1 MLTDTLEQAA
11 TASQGSV
18 LHLKVSLS
26 HDPADLSALKAE
38 WDALQAQSANRCLYN
53 SWEWVTLVWQHL
65 CEGDDLWL
73 LTARDSQDNLIGV
86 AALLRHDFSPIRS
99 TKWQQ
104 ISFLAAQVDCDHLD
118 FVCAPGKAAQ
128 VAEAFIAR
136 LYEER
141 HQWDTLCLASLP
153 EGSPTLEVLQTYADP
168 DQAQPEP
175 EICPFIALP
184 ATWDAYYN
192 EILGQRKR
200 KNYRRDQRRYA
211 EAFGGNW
218 SWARV
223 QTADELPAFFDDLVR
238 LHQAKWEALDAQG
251 AFGTPRLAAFHRAA
265 AERFLELG
273 WLRLYRLIINGTV
286 AAADYGYVYLGRYYA
301 FAAGWDMQF
310 AEYSPGDMLTGIT
323 IQEAIAEG
331 LTIFDL
337 HRGDQPYKYQWG
349 AQNAYDHTVA
359 CLMSERARREQQLL
373 NTARSL
379 WQGIKRIVP
388 KDLRRQLVRLI
399 KTDPK
404 CWLSVFLPTLN
415 ELALVLPVH

>member
-1 MLTDTLEQAA
+1 MSSLKPVLTTRQHPNVA
-11 TASQGSV
+11 
-18 LHLKVSLS
+18 LS
-26 HDPADLSALKAE
+26 HNSSDLAALKSE
-38 WDALQAQSANRCLYN
+38 WEALQAQSANRCLYN
-53 SWEWVTLVWQHL
+53 SWEWVTLVWRHL

-73 LTARDSQDNLIGV
+73 LTARDSQNSLIGV
-86 AALLRHDFSPIRS
+86 ATLLRHTVSPIRGA
-99 TKWQQ
+99 KWRQ
-104 ISFLAAQVDCDHLD
+104 ISFVAAQVDCDHLD
-118 FVCAPGKAAQ
+118 FVCAPGKEAQ

-136 LYEER
+136 LYAER
-141 HQWDTLCLASLP
+141 RQWDRLCLASLP
-153 EGSPTLEVLQTYADP
+153 EGSPTLEALQAYADP
-168 DQAQPEP
+168 EQAQPDR

-184 ATWDAYYN
+184 ATWDIYYN
-192 EILGQRKR
+192 EVLGQRKR

-211 EAFGGNW
+211 EAFGTNW

-273 WLRLYRLIINGTV
+273 WLRLHRLIINGTV

-301 FAAGWDMQF
+301 FAAGWDVQF

-379 WQGIKRIVP
+379 WQGVKRIVP

-404 CWLSVFLPTLN
+404 CWLPVFWLMLS
-415 ELALVLPVH
+415 ELALMLPIH